1 MAKQTV
7 VTAPEYTDLQG
18 AATILSC
25 DERTIRRLIADG
37 KLKAYKLG
45 TKAVRIRLT
54 DLGAVLR
61 PFGGG
66 VA

>member
-1 MAKQTV
+1 MNQV
-7 VTAPEYTDLQG
+7 VSAPQYTDLRG

-25 DERTIRRLIADG
+25 DQRTIRRLIAAG

-54 DLGAVLR
+54 DLEAVLR

-66 VA
+66 TA